1 MTDLASLIS
10 SSLYHRSLSWQTV
23 CLGSL
28 SCCTM
33 KVWPMRLKD
42 LPDKMCQYTSE
53 FIQLLL
59 PSSMKT
65 LSQLPETAKAM
76 PSPSFTDEFELF
88 GFLSFSILWTFC
100 WFWSHL
106 SRKLVQNPSGLSIF
120 FGEFQSSLWIFCW
133 WIFHIREASAVT
145 PKLYFCNYIY
155 VELQTQPMQV
165 YNNIASNFIIAT

>member
-65 LSQLPETAKAM
+65 LSQLPETAAHAKAM

-88 GFLSFSILWTFC
+88 GFL
-100 WFWSHL
+100 L
-106 SRKLVQNPSGLSIF
+106 SPHFGLSVD
-120 FGEFQSSLWIFCW
+120 FGLICQENWFRTLLVC
-133 WIFHIREASAVT
+133 
-145 PKLYFCNYIY
+145 LYFLGN
-155 VELQTQPMQV
+155 
-165 YNNIASNFIIAT
+165 SNQAFGFFADGNCSY

>member
-65 LSQLPETAKAM
+65 LSQLPETATHAKAM

-88 GFLSFSILWTFC
+88 GFLSFATLWTFC

-120 FGEFQSSLWIFCW
+120 FGKFQSSLWIFCW
-133 WIFHIREASAVT
+133 WEFFILEKHLQLRLNYTSAV
-145 PKLYFCNYIY
+145 IY

-165 YNNIASNFIIAT
+165 YNNIL

>member
-1 MTDLASLIS
+1 MMTDLASLIS

-23 CLGSL
+23 SLGSL

-33 KVWPMRLKD
+33 KAWPMRLKD

-65 LSQLPETAKAM
+65 LSQLLETATHAKAM

-88 GFLSFSILWTFC
+88 GFLSFSTLWTFC

-106 SRKLVQNPSGLSIF
+106 SRKLVQNPSGLSKF
-120 FGEFQSSLWIFCW
+120 FLG
-133 WIFHIREASAVT
+133 
-145 PKLYFCNYIY
+145 N
-155 VELQTQPMQV
+155 
-165 YNNIASNFIIAT
+165 SNQAFGFFADGNFSY